1 MTRETG
7 TKKSFFQ
14 KEWPLALKILLA
26 LLALWFIFKQVSEK
40 EVDEFI
46 VIYRQLAQHRSN
58 WVIFIILDILMG
70 VNWYL
75 EAFKWKILVEKFE
88 RIRVF
93 TALRATLSGVTISFF
108 TPNRMGEFAGRIMHI
123 GPGARLQAAL
133 ASLIGSASQLM
144 VTLIVGAYGLC
155 FFLPAYLELPKN
167 YLVIFI
173 FVASGITAVLLNMF
187 FHFGFL
193 TRVLTHLRVLHR
205 FEKHLQVFR
214 LYSSRELFKILSFSI
229 FRYLI
234 FTIQFIIILNM
245 MGLQLPFIKIF
256 GLIAVIYLALALIPT
271 IAFLTELPVRG
282 SVALYV
288 LGQYSSEHS
297 PILCASFSIW
307 FLNIVF
313 PAVIGALFIFYFRFT
328 R

>member
-1 MTRETG
+1 MTREPG

-14 KEWPLALKILLA
+14 QEWPLALKIILA

-40 EVDEFI
+40 DVDEFM
-46 VIYRQLAQHRSN
+46 VIYRQLAQHRTN
-58 WVIFIILDILMG
+58 WIIFFILDILMG

-75 EAFKWKILVEKFE
+75 EAFKWKVLVEKFE
-88 RIRVF
+88 KIRVF

-123 GPGARLQAAL
+123 GPGSRLQAAL
-133 ASLIGSASQLM
+133 SSLIGSASQLM
-144 VTLIVGAYGLC
+144 VTLIAGAFGLC
-155 FFLPAYLELPKN
+155 FFLPAYLGLPKN

-173 FVASGITAVLLNMF
+173 FIASGITAVLLNMF

-193 TRVLTHLRVLHR
+193 TRVLTHLRILHR
-205 FEKHLQVFR
+205 FERHLQVFR
-214 LYSSRELFKILSFSI
+214 LYSSRELFKILSFSV
-229 FRYLI
+229 FRYMI
-234 FTIQFIIILNM
+234 FSVQFVIILNM
-245 MGLQLPFIKIF
+245 TGIQLPFLKLF

-288 LGQYSSEHS
+288 LGQYSTEHTS
-297 PILCASFSIW
+297 ILCASFSIW
-307 FLNIVF
+307 LLNIVL